1 MAEAPEDGPKDG
13 SATRGMG
20 ALVGPTSQEADPLR
34 GVRPMD
40 LPHRDGTRVMVGTPI
55 HVGGEKPWMCAV
67 KLMGKKKTPPR
78 GAALEEELT
87 QTLLLRTGRGG
98 SPEEAQR
105 AALAELK
112 HFYGSPNEPIPQPL
126 ILDKDKAAEPPPLPA
141 AAPKRGLLRWLAGLF
156 KN

>member
-13 SATRGMG
+13 GATRGMG
-20 ALVGPTSQEADPLR
+20 ALVK
-34 GVRPMD
+34 PMD

-67 KLMGKKKTPPR
+67 KLMGKKKTPTR

-112 HFYGSPNEPIPQPL
+112 HFYGSPNEPIPQPR
-126 ILDKDKAAEPPPLPA
+126 IVDKTAEPPPPPPV
-141 AAPKRGLLRWLAGLF
+141 APKRGLLGWLAGLF
-156 KN
+156 RN

>member
-1 MAEAPEDGPKDG
+1 MNGAP
-13 SATRGMG
+13 
-20 ALVGPTSQEADPLR
+20 VGT
-34 GVRPMD
+34 MD

-67 KLMGKKKTPPR
+67 QLMGKKKTLPR
-78 GAALEEELT
+78 GALEEELT

-126 ILDKDKAAEPPPLPA
+126 ILHKQAEPPPPPA
-141 AAPKRGLLRWLAGLF
+141 VAPKRGLLGWLAGLF

>member
-1 MAEAPEDGPKDG
+1 
-13 SATRGMG
+13 
-20 ALVGPTSQEADPLR
+20 
-34 GVRPMD
+34 MD

-67 KLMGKKKTPPR
+67 KLMGKKKALPR
-78 GAALEEELT
+78 GEALEEELT
-87 QTLLLRTGRGG
+87 QTLLLRTARGV

-126 ILDKDKAAEPPPLPA
+126 ILHKQSEEPAPRPPA
-141 AAPKRGLLRWLAGLF
+141 AAVAPKRGLLGWLAGLF
-156 KN
+156 RN

>member
-13 SATRGMG
+13 SAKRGMG
-20 ALVGPTSQEADPLR
+20 GAPLVG
-34 GVRPMD
+34 PMD

-67 KLMGKKKTPPR
+67 KLMGKKKSLGRAGT
-78 GAALEEELT
+78 LDEELT

-126 ILDKDKAAEPPPLPA
+126 ILQKQSEPPPRPPA
-141 AAPKRGLLRWLAGLF
+141 AAKRGLF
-156 KN
+156 S